1 MSTNR
6 PIDARPLKVS
16 PSCADYDLPKRMF
29 TKWTH
34 SQWDRPRSVP
44 SERQWTTESHFPC
57 HFQSRSSVPAAP
69 TLVLEPSGREG
80 APGLGDR
87 TEGRVCDAIGTS
99 HADVARHCRFH
110 IQSPHVVLLN

>member
-1 MSTNR
+1 M
-6 PIDARPLKVS
+6 PITIFQS
-16 PSCADYDLPKRMF
+16 EC
-29 TKWTH
+29 
-34 SQWDRPRSVP
+34 SQNGLTLSGIDPDPFRGTG
-44 SERQWTTESHFPC
+44 RQWTTESHFPC

-87 TEGRVCDAIGTS
+87 TEGRVSDAIGTS